1 MKATFELFFTHIG
14 IIVTNPIIFFLIS
27 FLGSS
32 LCFSY
37 LQPLVLK
44 RPYMKFEQKS
54 LLAALNG
61 AALVIFAIHL
71 GITSPVFLLTTC
83 PIMIIGEL
91 MVMTR
96 DRLFTY
102 VYLWIKLVVNF
113 ICIYWLIVSM
123 IGIFS
128 TEYISGEIVFPLTL
142 FTCAWWCY
150 FLSKNPLYPMKELKI
165 MLHRK
170 SLGLVHF
177 AFLTVSLASL
187 LFSTVILQPLIV
199 EGLSSYESSGH
210 IQNMFFIEMFSK
222 TLLVFASGY
231 LILFVQARELRQKES
246 VKALTLDLEKE
257 EHFRRSTQKESFL
270 SFYVNAS
277 ADQIQEGRDF
287 FTPFMWQD
295 INNYAEML
303 QKMSFFCIHEED
315 RPKFVELNTLS
326 CIEEKLERGFSS
338 EKHAFRVRPKQMVE
352 LMNLPVPLKLSYL
365 KSEEEWVWVKS
376 KYVYTKDSETG
387 DIYIY
392 VSITDIN
399 ERMKKSEQ
407 LMKDATIDKL
417 TGIYNRAAFQKMVE
431 EKIAETRSE
440 GVSAGTLI
448 LIDVDN
454 FKSVNDKLGHPVG
467 DLALQEVAQNL
478 KEIFR
483 NNDIIGRLGG
493 DEFCVFMNRAVD
505 LNMIKER
512 LGEINRRCRKSYP
525 VPEEEPIHVSVSI
538 GAAISETWMYS
549 YQRLYES
556 ADQALYY
563 TKENGKNSYSVYQEL
578 RKE

>member
-1 MKATFELFFTHIG
+1 
-14 IIVTNPIIFFLIS
+14 
-27 FLGSS
+27 
-32 LCFSY
+32 
-37 LQPLVLK
+37 
-44 RPYMKFEQKS
+44 
-54 LLAALNG
+54 
-61 AALVIFAIHL
+61 
-71 GITSPVFLLTTC
+71 
-83 PIMIIGEL
+83 
-91 MVMTR
+91 
-96 DRLFTY
+96 
-102 VYLWIKLVVNF
+102 
-113 ICIYWLIVSM
+113 
-123 IGIFS
+123 
-128 TEYISGEIVFPLTL
+128 
-142 FTCAWWCY
+142 
-150 FLSKNPLYPMKELKI
+150 

-199 EGLSSYESSGH
+199 EDLSCYESSGH

-231 LILFVQARELRQKES
+231 LILFVQARELRQKEN
-246 VKALTLDLEKE
+246 VKSLTLDLEKE

-277 ADQIQEGRDF
+277 ADQIQEGRDL

-315 RPKFVELNTLS
+315 RPRFVELNTLS
-326 CIEEKLERGFSS
+326 CIEEKLESGFSS

-376 KYVYTKDSETG
+376 KYIYTKDSETG

-399 ERMKKSEQ
+399 ERMKRSEQ

-431 EKIAETRSE
+431 EKVAETRLE

-556 ADQALYY
+556 ADQALYH

-578 RKE
+578 KKE